1 MIEAQNNPAATTDL
15 SPLGVHLQNE
25 TNKGS
30 KLERKENFLHENS
43 MKSLRQ
49 SLENLLK
56 EDSGSESDKA
66 SCKKESVKSLIKTR
80 MKRSSLSAH
89 NYHFSQMWNIKDG
102 PKMD

>member
-1 MIEAQNNPAATTDL
+1 
-15 SPLGVHLQNE
+15 
-25 TNKGS
+25 
-30 KLERKENFLHENS
+30 

-102 PKMD
+102 PKMDQIEEKIETFNSAEIKQEHVLEAIQKLKAEGYSQ